1 MILGQITIE
10 LRAGRGVD
18 GYTATLDIVPR
29 DAVVAAREAAPVV
42 EETKAAEPKPVTK
55 ATLAPKTSLS
65 GLMKPK
71 AVVEAEAE
79 PKKPSGLLLK
89 AHAEAEAAEAADGN
103 PETAPQAYTGE
114 DDGADDEVTNTM
126 VPSSRDDEAPMN
138 EAPASP
144 PRSIFSKVKAG

>member
-42 EETKAAEPKPVTK
+42 EEAKAAEPKPVTK
-55 ATLAPKTSLS
+55 VTLAPKTSLS

-89 AHAEAEAAEAADGN
+89 AHAEAEAAEAEA
-103 PETAPQAYTGE
+103 ETATQAYTGE

>member
-29 DAVVAAREAAPVV
+29 DAVVVAREAVPVV
-42 EETKAAEPKPVTK
+42 EETKVAEPKQLAK
-55 ATLAPKTSLS
+55 ITLTPKTSLS

-71 AVVEAEAE
+71 AVVEVEAE

-89 AHAEAEAAEAADGN
+89 AHAEAEAAEAEAEVD
-103 PETAPQAYTGE
+103 PVPTAYTGE
-114 DDGADDEVTNTM
+114 DDGADDEVENSM
-126 VPSSRDDEAPMN
+126 VSSSRDDEAPMN
-138 EAPASP
+138 EAPAP
-144 PRSIFSKVKAG
+144 VPRSIFSKVKAG

>member
-29 DAVVAAREAAPVV
+29 DAVVVAREAVPVV
-42 EETKAAEPKPVTK
+42 EETKVAEPKQLAK
-55 ATLAPKTSLS
+55 ITLTPKTSLS

-89 AHAEAEAAEAADGN
+89 AHAEAEAAEAEAEVD
-103 PETAPQAYTGE
+103 PVPTAYTGE
-114 DDGADDEVTNTM
+114 DDGENSM
-126 VPSSRDDEAPMN
+126 VSSSRDDEAPMN
-138 EAPASP
+138 EAPAP
-144 PRSIFSKVKAG
+144 VPRSIFSKVKAG